1 MFYQAPG
8 AGRSVWWSPETP
20 QDPAQQK
27 PGEMA
32 PAERSA
38 SHWLQKKRCLLPIGW
53 NINGRLSNGLKER
66 TDSHLLK
73 QRVLLPVLRY
83 KKIIFLIV
91 TIMTLPC

>member
-8 AGRSVWWSPETP
+8 AGRSVWWSPETA

-38 SHWLQKKRCLLPIGW
+38 SHWLQKKDVSFLLAGI
-53 NINGRLSNGLKER
+53 
-66 TDSHLLK
+66 
-73 QRVLLPVLRY
+73 
-83 KKIIFLIV
+83 
-91 TIMTLPC
+91 